1 MATEAKLAHCDNI
14 VSASSLAPPAVLIA
28 LSDIPPDSRFLGGDL
43 TLEQDAAQRNWSP
56 TAPVCCQLVW
66 LGASRACNPLL
77 CFHKGILAP
86 RWS

>member
-28 LSDIPPDSRFLGGDL
+28 LSDIPTDSRFLGRDL

-66 LGASRACNPLL
+66 VGCVAGLQPVALL
-77 CFHKGILAP
+77 
-86 RWS
+86 S

>member
-28 LSDIPPDSRFLGGDL
+28 LSDIPPDSRSVGRDL
-43 TLEQDAAQRNWSP
+43 TLEQDAAQRNWS
-56 TAPVCCQLVW
+56 QLPPFAANSSG

-77 CFHKGILAP
+77 SA
-86 RWS
+86 S